1 MNYIKRL
8 EAENKEAKRRLAK
21 LEAEILEFR
30 AYILTAP
37 KFTGVDID
45 GGRKDWISTSD
56 LNTYLERFHS
66 ISINGC

>member
-8 EAENKEAKRRLAK
+8 QRDTEEAKRRLAK
-21 LEAEILEFR
+21 LETEIQEFR
-30 AYILTAP
+30 AYVLQSP

-56 LNTYLERFHS
+56 LDQYLQRFHS

>member
-1 MNYIKRL
+1 MNYIKKLQL
-8 EAENKEAKRRLAK
+8 ENTEAKRRLAM
-21 LEAEILEFR
+21 LETEIQELR
-30 AYILTAP
+30 AYVLTSP

-56 LNTYLERFHS
+56 LDVYLQRFHS